1 MPDGDFNPDD
11 LLIKATPASA
21 TMTVTPAAKPAVDPT
36 MRQFLDTMIAPG
48 ESSGAYNVIYG
59 GQKVDDLSQHPDI
72 AVPITEGPNV
82 GKNSTAAGK
91 YQFIKSTWDSAAKA
105 LGLKDFSPESQDA
118 AAAWLAKKTYL
129 EQTGR
134 DLEKDYASGDPSLR
148 SGIRQALAGQWE
160 SLGKPGPRIDKLWSV
175 GNDRYR
181 FADDAMA
188 PHEGKDDTDLVY
200 MKPADYLSLSPS
212 MESDAGYSLS
222 GWQSLRRSLAA
233 GEPVKALPT
242 LQTLDGKVTG
252 QDGRSRALLAQLS
265 GLDAI
270 PVAINHEG
278 ETRPDELVG
287 MNGASV
293 PANAYASAKQFET
306 KKDGE
311 SLVARFLGIGSAQAA
326 EPSAD
331 PRLEAVDHDPFAAPA
346 DPKLEA
352 VDHNPFAPEKPAGD
366 GLPWDVPMTGDQM
379 RAAQAK
385 AAKAD
390 KTQSAFEPDPG
401 LMHML
406 ASPFLAASRAG
417 QAALGERPPLE
428 PTEMLSAAA
437 MGATPSVVN
446 AATSGLRELDTGH
459 LSRPLSER
467 LKPSEW
473 TPEQVQAAA
482 DKIRAPLVARAQD
495 IVTKRMNEDAPTTA
509 QEAIDSFN
517 KAREA
522 GKPVILP
529 DVFQDNVQSLTGR
542 MARIPGE
549 PKQTITKALTA
560 RNAEAVN
567 RLTADIDQ
575 ALGSGGAYQAREAL
589 ANARRTAAR
598 PKYEAAFSRIKVTP
612 DEAAQVERF
621 IADPIGQDALQHG
634 MRVIQLE
641 HLRDGTSFK
650 PADYGVVR
658 DESGKWKLE
667 GDQRNLRLYD
677 AVKRGYDEIVEGFR
691 DKTTGKLVLNQYGN
705 AVNGVRGVYTGELRS
720 LFPRYGSA
728 LDAWG
733 GPSRSMDALQA
744 GADALK
750 RSPEQN
756 AARLASM
763 SENDQEFAKLG
774 LAQTLRDIANK
785 RGPLAGEFDRIAGTR
800 YGSASTRE
808 QLRPFFKDEESLR
821 KFMDSVTTETTM
833 ARTSNRVL
841 SGSPTAARLSED
853 ESALSPAEAAHTAVN
868 LATGNHMGLVRSAIR
883 GGQSLL
889 DRQKVQRNAEISKIL
904 SDPNVQLGLD
914 PKGKITIL
922 PSPADAATQGKP

>member
-11 LLIKATPASA
+11 LLTKAAPASA
-21 TMTVTPAAKPAVDPT
+21 TMTVKPPAAPTLSYDDMVSRAVTQGYSPAGAQGIADNFMRESGGKTAALGDYQDGNATSLGVAQWHNERKKALITFAASQGKPATDPDVQF
-36 MRQFLDTMIAPG
+36 QFLDKEMREQFPALRQ
-48 ESSGAYNVIYG
+48 SLMSAKDR
-59 GQKVDDLSQHPDI
+59 GQAEDQFKRIFERPKSVMWASNPDGSP
-72 AVPITEGPNV
+72 VLG
-82 GKNSTAAGK
+82 NSR
-91 YQFIKSTWDSAAKA
+91 F
-105 LGLKDFSPESQDA
+105 
-118 AAAWLAKKTYL
+118 
-129 EQTGR
+129 
-134 DLEKDYASGDPSLR
+134 
-148 SGIRQALAGQWE
+148 
-160 SLGKPGPRIDKLWSV
+160 
-175 GNDRYR
+175 R
-181 FADDAMA
+181 FADDAISK
-188 PHEGKDDTDLVY
+188 HDDDPETDVSY
-200 MKPADYLSLSPS
+200 MEPGDYLALSPD
-212 MESDAGYSLS
+212 MNADQGH
-222 GWQSLRRSLAA
+222 SLAGWRDLRA
-233 GEPVKALPT
+233 SLAIGDPVRSLPT
-242 LQTLDGKVTG
+242 LNMLPGGQVGS

-270 PVAINHEG
+270 PVAIKGGQGVPEI
-278 ETRPDELVG
+278 LG
-287 MNGASV
+287 MDGTVV
-293 PANAYASAKQFET
+293 PARNMVPADQMTTQKG
-306 KKDGE
+306 DGG
-311 SLVARFLGIGSAQAA
+311 SIIGRMLGIGSAQAA
-326 EPSAD
+326 EPSVD
-331 PRLEAVDHDPFAAPA
+331 PRLEAVDHDPFAAPV

-385 AAKAD
+385 EQKAD
-390 KTQSAFEPDPG
+390 KDLPFASAEPGEPG
-401 LMHML
+401 LKHL
-406 ASPFLAASRAG
+406 LWSLFAG
-417 QAALGERPPLE
+417 PVQQATKIGQTALGERALPKPGPEALGE
-428 PTEMLSAAA
+428 AA
-437 MGATPSVVN
+437 MAITPSVVD
-446 AATSGLRELDTGH
+446 AAVTGLRGVDTSSV
-459 LSRPLSER
+459 SRPLSER
-467 LKPSEW
+467 LKPTQW
-473 TPEQVQAAA
+473 TPEQVERATQEL
-482 DKIRAPLVARAQD
+482 RAPLVARAQD

-529 DVFQDNVQSLTGR
+529 DVFQDNVQSLAGR

-841 SGSPTAARLSED
+841 SGSQTATRLSED